1 MKLFVRI
8 SHSGKKLTL
17 NGYDENCKI
26 SKLKEDIKAAE
37 SMPSNSNLM
46 IIHAGQECLDPSS
59 MAQNNLV
66 DSTTVHMILR
76 RNSSYENQGLQCG
89 VCLNNYKSHGSRVP
103 HVLPCGHSLCGA
115 CISQLNPRTCP
126 FDRMNLPSNDFPRN
140 FTIISL
146 LDNSQPSITAGSSTT
161 EILSNSVSR
170 PTTEI
175 QGRIQVFV
183 KTLTGLTIAFDVA
196 PYDTVLSLK
205 QKIMERQGVPVSQ
218 QRLVFSAKQLAD
230 SRTLRDNGI
239 SNSSTIHLITRM
251 LGGGG
256 RI

>member
-1 MKLFVRI
+1 
-8 SHSGKKLTL
+8 
-17 NGYDENCKI
+17 
-26 SKLKEDIKAAE
+26 
-37 SMPSNSNLM
+37 MPSNSNLM
-46 IIHAGQECLDPSS
+46 IIHAGQECLDPST

-76 RNSSYENQGLQCG
+76 RNSSDGNQGIRCG

-146 LDNSQPSITAGSSTT
+146 LDSSQTPSTEFASMLAPIPSI
-161 EILSNSVSR
+161 SVSR
-170 PTTEI
+170 QNTEI

-183 KTLTGLTIAFDVA
+183 KTITGLTIAFDVA
-196 PYDTVLSLK
+196 PTDTVLSLK
-205 QKIMERQGVPVSQ
+205 QKIMDRQGVPVSQ
-218 QRLVFSAKQLAD
+218 QRLVFSAMQLAD
-230 SRTLRDNGI
+230 SRTMRDNGI
-239 SNSSTIHLITRM
+239 TNSSTIHLITRM
-251 LGGGG
+251 LGGGCMC
-256 RI
+256 I